1 MKLQFCGAARMV
13 TGSNYLLESG
23 ETRILIDCGLF
34 QGSNYCDDLNFE
46 PFPYDPKTIDAVVV
60 THGHIDHIGRIPKL
74 VKAGFHGK
82 IYSTPPTKDSAEFL
96 LLDSEHVLREEALS
110 HKREPMYGIQDVNNA
125 MQLWQSISYHE
136 KLSLGDFQIE
146 FYDAG
151 HVLGSAFV
159 LVEVEGKRIVFSG
172 DLGNPDTPFIRP
184 LEEITEADYL
194 ITEST
199 YGNSLHPGG
208 ASRTEALEDII
219 EEITKNNGVLMI
231 PAFALERT
239 QEMIY
244 EIDELV
250 RNNRIPK
257 IPVFIDSPLAIKLTS
272 VYQKYSTDPVYFR
285 KEAID
290 LIRGGDALFNF
301 PGLRLTLTSEQS
313 KEIHEVSA
321 PKVVV
326 AGSGMSHGG
335 RILFHERDYLGDAK
349 NGILF
354 VGYQAKNS
362 LGRIIL
368 EGAKTVHILG
378 QTIDIKA
385 KKYEISSYSAHADQA
400 EIMAWIKPMKQN
412 LKKIFLTHGEP
423 EQQEPLAR
431 KILDEYALPSEI
443 PALNDSVVL

>member
-1 MKLQFCGAARMV
+1 MKLQFCGAAQMV

-23 ETRILIDCGLF
+23 KTRILIDCGLF

-46 PFPYDPKTIDAVVV
+46 PFPYDPKTIDAVLV
-60 THGHIDHIGRIPKL
+60 THGHIDHIGRVPKL
-74 VKAGFHGK
+74 VRAGFRGK

-96 LLDSEHVLREEALS
+96 LLDSEHVLREEALN
-110 HKREPMYGIQDVNNA
+110 HKRTPMYDIEDVNNA
-125 MQLWQSISYHE
+125 MKLWQKVSYHE
-136 KLSLGDFQIE
+136 KFSIGDFQVE

-159 LVEVEGKRIVFSG
+159 VLEAEGKRIVFSG
-172 DLGNPDTPFIRP
+172 DLGNPDTPFIHP
-184 LEEITEADYL
+184 LEKVTDVDYL

-199 YGNSLHPGG
+199 YGNSIHPSG
-208 ASRTEALEDII
+208 ASRTEALEDVI
-219 EEITKNNGVLMI
+219 EEISKNKGVLVI

-272 VYQKYSTDPVYFR
+272 VYQKYSTDPKYFR
-285 KEAID
+285 DEAID
-290 LIRGGDALFNF
+290 LIRHGDALFNF
-301 PGLRLTLTSEQS
+301 PGLRLTLTTEQS
-313 KEIHEVSA
+313 KEIREVMA

-368 EGAKTVHILG
+368 EGAETVHILG
-378 QTIDIKA
+378 QMITVKA
-385 KKYEISSYSAHADQA
+385 KKYEISSYSAHADQPG
-400 EIMAWIKPMKQN
+400 ILAWIEPMKKN
-412 LKKIFLTHGEP
+412 LKKVFLTHGEL
-423 EQQEPLAR
+423 EQQKPLAQ
-431 KILDEYALPSEI
+431 KILDEYALPTNI
-443 PALNDSVVL
+443 PSLNDTVVL